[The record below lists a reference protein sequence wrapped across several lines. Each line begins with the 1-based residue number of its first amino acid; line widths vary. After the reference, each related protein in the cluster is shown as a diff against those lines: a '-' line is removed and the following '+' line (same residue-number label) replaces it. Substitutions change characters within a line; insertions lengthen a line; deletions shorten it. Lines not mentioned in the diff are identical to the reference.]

1 MDKWSKSEGET
12 TEKVTEKP
20 SHWWMLYHFWGGI
33 CLKAYI
39 DVSGI
44 SKIILGEPSGS
55 DPVSASSYSNS
66 SAMLAVGVLII
77 GYILSNS
84 IVKIINGSAM
94 SNKRKSSIKIFLP
107 FGYIIAALSLS
118 MVTAPIIAASNND
131 KQEYS
136 LNFVEDK
143 RIGLGKRLQMDG
155 ANFVAMCKST
165 VNTINRNGTLKANN
179 CILYVEGLRTGY
191 GKATTEVL
199 ARAALFHV
207 GDGDPKNIDN
217 WDKALSSKFYSNL
230 SNAVSHC
237 VLMTSTSIITKQ
249 LYNYIIDTNKQDQ
262 PLSSIYFH
270 FLEKEYPGPCK

>member
-1 MDKWSKSEGET
+1 MDKWSKSEGAT
-12 TEKVTEKP
+12 TEKVTKKP

-33 CLKAYI
+33 CLNAYI

-66 SAMLAVGVLII
+66 SAMLAVGALII
-77 GYILSNS
+77 GYILSIS
-84 IVKIINGSAM
+84 IVNIINGSAM
-94 SNKRKSSIKIFLP
+94 SNKGKSSIKIFLP
-107 FGYIIAALSLS
+107 FAYLLAALALS
-118 MVTAPIIAASNND
+118 MVTAPIIAESNNGRQ
-131 KQEYS
+131 KYS
-136 LNFVEDK
+136 LDFVEDQ

-155 ANFVAMCKST
+155 ANFVAMCEST
-165 VNTINRNGTLKANN
+165 VNTININGTLNADN

-207 GDGDPKNIDN
+207 GDGDPKNVDN
-217 WDKALSSKFYSNL
+217 WNKGLSSKFYSNL

-237 VLMTSTSIITKQ
+237 VLMISTSIITKQ
-249 LYNYIIDTNKQDQ
+249 LYNYIIDNKKQDE